1 MVPSRKRRGLAA
13 IQLWIAEFIS
23 SGLLKAEFAARL
35 GVHPLLIDRWLRI
48 SRKRTL
54 TDIFMSLIHTCRSSG
69 ANPFQYLLA
78 LTRNPEAVAAQSQR
92 LAAAELSKA
101 CTTTIILP
109 RGKNNRRCTEVGG
122 SRGLPPSIVAQFQSE

>member
-13 IQLWIAEFIS
+13 IQLRIAEFIS
-23 SGLLKAEFAARL
+23 SGLSKAEFAARL

-54 TDIFMSLIHTCRSSG
+54 TDIFMSLIHTCRRSG

-78 LTRNPEAVAAQSQR
+78 LTRNPEAVAAHPSGW
-92 LAAAELSKA
+92 
-101 CTTTIILP
+101 LP
-109 RGKNNRRCTEVGG
+109 RNYPKPV
-122 SRGLPPSIVAQFQSE
+122 